1 MYYICH
7 CVEKRTK
14 INKKPDLDHF
24 FKKEVRKDSFETI
37 LELTL
42 AAVSLISRV
51 ATALAG
57 NLVTSSVSTARVV
70 VVARTRLV

>member
-1 MYYICH
+1 MDH

-14 INKKPDLDHF
+14 INKKLDLDHF

>member
-14 INKKPDLDHF
+14 INKKLDLDHF